1 MTSAIN
7 RSAAAAH
14 GGGVSA
20 ATHYRTVTI
29 DGLNIFYREAGP
41 KDAPVVLLLHG
52 FPSSSHMFRNLIPQ
66 LADAY
71 HVIAPDYPAFG
82 HSDAPDRAQF
92 IYSFDHI
99 AEVIDDLL
107 DALDVRRFAPYMM
120 DIGAAIGFRLAVKH
134 PDAVWA
140 IVAQNGPLYGEDG
153 GEEFFATMAGFW
165 QDGSEEHRNAIRG
178 FLTPESTRAQ
188 YLVGVADPS
197 LVDPDSWLVDQALL
211 DRPGVDEIMLDYL
224 FEVRNRPS
232 TIDGVL
238 EFLQAH
244 QPPTLIATGANDALF
259 PEANMRHY
267 LDDLPETEFHALD
280 TGHFALEDKGDEIAA
295 LMRDFLERVLAKEL
309 SQTVKATEVR
319 NDGSRTE
326 ERASGTH
333 APAEQPS

>member
-1 MTSAIN
+1 MTTAIN
-7 RSAAAAH
+7 RSAAAAY
-14 GGGVSA
+14 GSAVSP
-20 ATHYRTVTI
+20 ATHYRTAPI
-29 DGLNIFYREAGP
+29 DGLNIFYREAGE

-52 FPSSSHMFRNLIPQ
+52 FPSSSRMFRNLIPK
-66 LADAY
+66 LADVY

-92 IYSFDHI
+92 TYTFDHV
-99 AEVIDDLL
+99 ADVIDHLL

-153 GEEFFATMAGFW
+153 GEEFFATMASFW

-178 FLTPESTRAQ
+178 ILTPESTRAQ

-211 DRPGVDEIMLDYL
+211 HRPGVDEIMLDILY
-224 FEVRNRPS
+224 EIRNRPS

-238 EFLQAH
+238 EFLRAH
-244 QPPTLIATGANDALF
+244 QPPALIATGAKDALF

-267 LDDLPETEFHALD
+267 LDDLPDAEFHALD

-295 LMRDFLERVLAKEL
+295 LMRDFLERVLGKGRKRSL
-309 SQTVKATEVR
+309 
-319 NDGSRTE
+319 
-326 ERASGTH
+326 
-333 APAEQPS
+333 

>member
-1 MTSAIN
+1 MATAIN
-7 RSAAAAH
+7 RSAADAH
-14 GGGVSA
+14 GSGVSA
-20 ATHYRTVTI
+20 ATHYRTATV

-82 HSDAPDRAQF
+82 HSDTPDRAQF
-92 IYSFDHI
+92 TYSFDHI
-99 AEVIDDLL
+99 AEIIDDLL
-107 DALDVRRFAPYMM
+107 DALGVRRLALYMM

-140 IVAQNGPLYGEDG
+140 IVAQNGPLFDEDG

-165 QDGSEEHRNAIRG
+165 QDGSDDHRNAIRG

-188 YLVGVADPS
+188 YIAGVADPS

-238 EFLQAH
+238 EFLRSH
-244 QPPTLIATGANDALF
+244 QPPTLIATGANDPLF

-267 LDDLPETEFHALD
+267 LDALPDAEFHALD

-295 LMRDFLERVLAKEL
+295 LMRDFLERHETAAL
-309 SQTVKATEVR
+309 
-319 NDGSRTE
+319 
-326 ERASGTH
+326 
-333 APAEQPS
+333 

>member
-1 MTSAIN
+1 MTTAMN
-7 RSAAAAH
+7 RSAANAH
-14 GGGVSA
+14 GRGVPA
-20 ATHYRTVTI
+20 ATHYRTATI

-52 FPSSSHMFRNLIPQ
+52 FPSSSRMFRNLIPQ

-82 HSDAPDRAQF
+82 HSDTPDRAQF
-92 IYSFDHI
+92 TYSFDHI
-99 AEVIDDLL
+99 AAVIDDLL
-107 DALDVRRFAPYMM
+107 DALGVRRFAPYMM

-140 IVAQNGPLYGEDG
+140 IVAQNGPLYDEDG
-153 GEEFFATMAGFW
+153 GAEFFAAMAGYW

-197 LVDPDSWLVDQALL
+197 VIDPDSWLVDQALL

-224 FEVRNRPS
+224 FEVRNRPA
-232 TIDGVL
+232 TTNGVL
-238 EFLQAH
+238 EFLRAH
-244 QPPTLIATGANDALF
+244 QPPALIATGANDPLF

-267 LDDLPETEFHALD
+267 LDALPDGEFHALD

-295 LMRDFLERVLAKEL
+295 LMRDFLERVLATEL
-309 SQTVKATEVR
+309 GKTAEAIEAR
-319 NDGSRTE
+319 NDGSSTDAPTSR
-326 ERASGTH
+326 TH
-333 APAEQPS
+333 APGEQP

>member
-1 MTSAIN
+1 MTTAIN
-7 RSAAAAH
+7 RAAADAH
-14 GGGVSA
+14 GGRVSA
-20 ATHYRTVTI
+20 ATHYRTATI

-82 HSDAPDRAQF
+82 HSDAPDRARF
-92 IYSFDHI
+92 TYSFDHI

-165 QDGSEEHRNAIRG
+165 QDGSEEHRKAIRG

-197 LVDPDSWLVDQALL
+197 LIDPDNWLVDQALL
-211 DRPGVDEIMLDYL
+211 DRPGLDEIMLDYL

-232 TIDGVL
+232 TIDGLL
-238 EFLQAH
+238 EFLRAH

-267 LDDLPETEFHALD
+267 LDDLPEAEFHALD

-295 LMRDFLERVLAKEL
+295 LMRDFLERVLPKEL

-319 NDGSRTE
+319 NDGSSTE

>member
-1 MTSAIN
+1 MIQPT
-7 RSAAAAH
+7 
-14 GGGVSA
+14 
-20 ATHYRTVTI
+20 
-29 DGLNIFYREAGP
+29 

-66 LADAY
+66 LADDY

-82 HSDAPDRAQF
+82 HSDTPDRAQF
-92 IYSFDHI
+92 TYSFDHI

-107 DALDVRRFAPYMM
+107 DALGVRRFAPYMM

-140 IVAQNGPLYGEDG
+140 IVAQNGPLYDKDG

-165 QDGSEEHRNAIRG
+165 QDGSDEHRNAIRG
-178 FLTPESTRAQ
+178 FLTPESTRGQ
-188 YLVGVADPS
+188 YLMGVADPS

-211 DRPGVDEIMLDYL
+211 DRPGVDEIMLDILY
-224 FEVRNRPS
+224 EIRNRPS

-238 EFLQAH
+238 EFLRAH
-244 QPPTLIATGANDALF
+244 QPPALIATGAKDALF

-267 LDDLPETEFHALD
+267 LDELPDAEFHALD

-295 LMRDFLERVLAKEL
+295 LMRDFLERVLGKGL
-309 SQTVKATEVR
+309 GRTVKAIEAR

-326 ERASGTH
+326 ERTFRTH
-333 APAEQPS
+333 APAEQPR

>member
-1 MTSAIN
+1 
-7 RSAAAAH
+7 
-14 GGGVSA
+14 
-20 ATHYRTVTI
+20 
-29 DGLNIFYREAGP
+29 
-41 KDAPVVLLLHG
+41 
-52 FPSSSHMFRNLIPQ
+52 
-66 LADAY
+66 
-71 HVIAPDYPAFG
+71 
-82 HSDAPDRAQF
+82 
-92 IYSFDHI
+92 
-99 AEVIDDLL
+99 
-107 DALDVRRFAPYMM
+107 MM

-165 QDGSEEHRNAIRG
+165 QDGSDEHRNAIRG
-178 FLTPESTRAQ
+178 FLTPESTMAQ

-238 EFLQAH
+238 EFLRAH
-244 QPPTLIATGANDALF
+244 QPPTLIATGAKDALF

-267 LDDLPETEFHALD
+267 LDVLPDAEFHALD

-295 LMRDFLERVLAKEL
+295 LMRDFLERVVGKEL
-309 SQTVKATEVR
+309 GKTVKAIEAR
-319 NDGSRTE
+319 NDESRAE
-326 ERASGTH
+326 QRALRTH
-333 APAEQPS
+333 APGEQP

>member
-1 MTSAIN
+1 MTSPAD
-7 RSAAAAH
+7 AH
-14 GGGVSA
+14 GTGVSA
-20 ATHYRTVTI
+20 ATHYRTARI

-52 FPSSSHMFRNLIPQ
+52 FPSSSRMFRNLIPQ

-82 HSDAPDRAQF
+82 HSDTPDRAQF
-92 IYSFDHI
+92 TYSFDHI

-107 DALDVRRFAPYMM
+107 DALGVRRFAPYMM

-165 QDGSEEHRNAIRG
+165 QDGSDEHRNAIRG

-224 FEVRNRPS
+224 FEIRNRPS

-238 EFLQAH
+238 EFLRAH
-244 QPPTLIATGANDALF
+244 QPPALIATGAKDALF

-267 LDDLPETEFHALD
+267 LDDLPDAEFHALD

-295 LMRDFLERVLAKEL
+295 LMRDFLERVLGKEL
-309 SQTVKATEVR
+309 GKTVKAIEAR
-319 NDGSRTE
+319 NDGSRTK
-326 ERASGTH
+326 ERTFRTH
-333 APAEQPS
+333 APAEQP

>member
-1 MTSAIN
+1 
-7 RSAAAAH
+7 
-14 GGGVSA
+14 
-20 ATHYRTVTI
+20 
-29 DGLNIFYREAGP
+29 
-41 KDAPVVLLLHG
+41 
-52 FPSSSHMFRNLIPQ
+52 MFRNLIPQ

-82 HSDAPDRAQF
+82 HSDTPDRAQF
-92 IYSFDHI
+92 TYSFDHI
-99 AEVIDDLL
+99 AKVIDDLL
-107 DALDVRRFAPYMM
+107 DALGVRRFAPYMM

-188 YLVGVADPS
+188 YLAGVADPS
-197 LVDPDSWLVDQALL
+197 LIDPDSWLVDQALL

-232 TIDGVL
+232 KIDGVL
-238 EFLQAH
+238 EFLRSH
-244 QPPTLIATGANDALF
+244 QPPALIATGAKDPLF

-267 LDDLPETEFHALD
+267 LDDLPDAEFHTLD
-280 TGHFALEDKGDEIAA
+280 TGHFALEDKGDEIAT
-295 LMRDFLERVLAKEL
+295 LMRDFLERALSPRAKASCVSAEPG
-309 SQTVKATEVR
+309 
-319 NDGSRTE
+319 GSSR
-326 ERASGTH
+326 
-333 APAEQPS
+333 PPV

>member
-7 RSAAAAH
+7 RSAADAH
-14 GGGVSA
+14 DGGVSA
-20 ATHYRTVTI
+20 ATHYRTATI
-29 DGLNIFYREAGP
+29 DGLDIFYREAGP

-92 IYSFDHI
+92 TYSFDHI

-267 LDDLPETEFHALD
+267 LDDLPEAEFHALD